1 MYVVSRRVFVDFLV
15 ERYAGK
21 TRIIAELQTLVG
33 DDPASRLQFSEEF
46 IGNAACKAKE
56 GSSSVPRVNGISL
69 HVEDHGSGKPVLL
82 LHGWPDSSYLWRHQ
96 IPFLV
101 ANGFRAIAPDL
112 RGFGRSDRPE
122 GVAAYSLKNAV
133 ADAVGIFDAL
143 GIDAADIVAHD
154 WGAGVAWLTATARPN
169 RVRRLVVLS
178 VPHPLAPYTL
188 RQREMAWYQLFFQ
201 FEGIAEAWLQH
212 DNWAL
217 FREMLRGNGD
227 VDRYI
232 RDLSRPDALKASLNW
247 YSLRACRSRFPS
259 CRPWR
264 LQRLASGPPTTTTST
279 ANA

>member
-1 MYVVSRRVFVDFLV
+1 MSPTRRVFVDFLV

-33 DDPASRLQFSEEF
+33 DDPASPLQFSEEF

-56 GSSSVPRVNGISL
+56 GSSNVLRVNGISL

-122 GVAAYSLKNAV
+122 GVAAYSLLNAV
-133 ADAVGIFDAL
+133 ADAVGLLDAL

-154 WGAGVAWLTATARPN
+154 WGAGVAWLTAIAYPN

-178 VPHPLAPYTL
+178 VPHPLAPSTL
-188 RQREMAWYQLFFQ
+188 RS
-201 FEGIAEAWLQH
+201 
-212 DNWAL
+212 
-217 FREMLRGNGD
+217 GD
-227 VDRYI
+227 
-232 RDLSRPDALKASLNW
+232 RDLLFCPDLM
-247 YSLRACRSRFPS
+247 RAPRRGPSTAPLTCPGRNSWGRSRK
-259 CRPWR
+259 
-264 LQRLASGPPTTTTST
+264 PTTGNRYVGGNPVPALRVSGH
-279 ANA
+279 ALH